1 MAATFA
7 TADEDGDQVTVD
19 FTAGTNANGYY
30 AIIGSTVVL
39 TAAGAAYVNAG
50 NTLPEVDLTV
60 RDPGNLSG
68 TDQATPNVILVND
81 APEVTLAGNT
91 YTENARPVAVFGQ
104 LSLEDQDNNSLQGAK
119 LTLSGVQPGDVF
131 TSTLVKGA
139 LATSGTVGGISY
151 SLEIAANGTLTVNL
165 EGVASRAAYETLLES
180 LRFATK
186 GDNPD
191 TTPRTFTLEVTDTG
205 MEGVANSA
213 QTSVVK
219 SGQITVV
226 AVDDPSVLGAD
237 NLTVNESSVA
247 QGKLLAND
255 SDPDNILSIKSVTIG
270 NATHATDTP
279 IDTGVG
285 TLTVSADGKYTFT
298 PTAHWSGEVP
308 EVTYTTNTGSTST
321 LNITVTPVADAPN
334 LSITPDNVVSTGLY
348 KQTWTGLA
356 GMEAGNGWGAPAAA
370 LVSAIGGADKTVAG
384 QVVNSVVDSDVPQG
398 VASKTSG
405 VIYLE
410 AGHTYSFSG
419 SVDDSMAITLGG
431 NLVASAALAVG
442 LNGSFTPSVTGFY
455 TLDAYQYNQDGAGR
469 YEVLMSVDGGDAKL
483 LTSDNYLIY
492 QNIADII
499 TPGLDVVA
507 HIDANG
513 EGYYAGYALNHGA
526 EGSTIKLST
535 INVSLVD
542 TDSSEKISNIT
553 VSGIPAGAVLK
564 DASNH
569 SFTATANNGSA
580 DVTGWDLTT
589 LSFTP
594 PNAHYSG
601 TIDLTV
607 TATSTE
613 TANHDSATSTATLTV
628 TVVPVA
634 DAAVIAESREVSGDE
649 DTTIAL
655 GTVAT
660 YTDNDSSETHTTVI
674 KGIPVGATVSDGKG
688 HSYTAVVGGD
698 GKVDVSGWD
707 LNNITFKA
715 APDASGTY
723 TLTVSAVSTET
734 ANKAMAPSTGTIVVT
749 VNPVTDIPT
758 LSLIGKSTLASTDLQ
773 EVAAGGKATVAVGKL
788 GTGEWHTDN
797 SGNTVE
803 IGAGTTYGAGTTSQ
817 VIELERNPNDPSNLY
832 TTVSAQSGATYTVS
846 FDYSARSGAESN
858 SKINVYWGG
867 QLITTLTAN
876 STGMTHYTLNLPVSA
891 DGSQKLEF
899 VAADKNSTGGVLD
912 NIQLVET
919 RNSGLEDQPI
929 LLSTIKA
936 ASTDADGSESLK
948 LKISNIPEGSVLTDG
963 TKAHT
968 VTVGAD
974 GTVDITGWNLSSLK
988 FTAPTN
994 ANGDYTFT
1002 VTATAQDGTA
1012 KPESVSQN
1020 LAVHVAAVND
1030 APEISHADSTNL
1042 GNFGNTFIE
1051 TPAVGETPHEG
1062 QGAALIAS
1070 DLKLTDVDSNIKAAT
1085 VVLTNAHDQDS
1096 LIVTTGNTGITA
1108 SVVSGVD
1115 ATGKAI
1121 ITLTLSGDATPAQY
1135 QAVINSIAFN
1145 NGSQDPS
1152 AETREITIKV
1162 TDTGGATVDATSQI
1176 HVVPENDAPVIQGS
1190 SVAFTEGEKAM
1201 SIVNGL
1207 SITDVD
1213 NTTLAKA
1220 VVTITGLGAGDN
1232 VAFTGTLPSGVTLVA
1247 GDVVNGTQTFTL
1259 TGTASV
1265 AQYQGLI
1272 NAIQF
1277 SNATDTPVD
1286 GVRNVT
1292 VAVTDVGGS
1301 NLARDPAQTTTYS
1314 STLKVTAVDDPTVLK
1329 ADTATIN
1336 EDGKA
1341 TGNLLTNDIDV
1352 DNTLSISSVSVGG
1365 TTYATGTDIALAHGT
1380 LNVVADGNYTFTPTA
1395 DWAGTVP
1402 TVTYTTNTGSTST
1415 LTITVDPVVDIPVVT
1430 VGAATITST
1439 GLNKDTWT
1447 TLSKATLGT
1456 GGNGAAT
1463 STLIDTLGKAAT
1475 VNPTVHGVTSLSS
1488 TGDIAAGTAT
1498 KVSGLVYLE
1507 AGKSYS
1513 FAGTGDDSLAI
1524 TLGGTT
1530 VATASW
1536 GKNSGAVTSTTF
1548 TPTDTGYYTVDLYH
1562 YNQSGP
1568 GNYNVTVLVD
1578 GVATSL
1584 NSLVTFGSVQDM
1596 TAAGLDVS
1604 ALHGSNGEGYYTGT
1618 SLNHGLEDAGVKLA
1632 PISVTYGDITDGSE
1646 THVTTLSGAPA
1657 GTTLTDGTTTVTFD
1671 AKGSAVVTG
1680 LNLANLTLSTP
1691 QNYNGSFVLTVTATA
1706 SEQGVAAP
1714 EIRTGTLTVTV
1725 DAVDDAPVVDLTA
1738 GTGAKADITYV
1749 ENAPAAQ
1756 LVKQLTIVDPD
1767 GTTTLKSATVT
1778 LANAQAY
1785 DVLKAGNL
1793 PTGITASVD
1802 SSVSGKITVTLTGT
1816 ASIADYLTA
1825 IKSLTFANTS
1835 DDPSTVDRSYSVVV
1849 NDGGINSVAV
1859 SGAVHVTATN
1869 DAPVS
1874 VASTASTSEDTTVA
1888 LKWANFSVTD
1898 ADTASSSLSIQITAP
1913 AATQGTLQYYNGTAW
1928 VPLAAGTTQ
1937 LVSKASL
1944 EAGYLN
1950 FTPYKDASGTVSLTY
1965 KAYDGVDY
1973 GNASTVAIT
1982 VTPVADAST
1991 LTPANITVAENGSTA
2006 LNLVAGTTDIDRS
2019 ETASVTK
2026 ISSIPV
2032 GATVSDGVGH
2042 SFTATASVTEVNVT
2056 GWSVNTLTYTP
2067 ATYHNGTDT
2076 LKVTTT
2082 SVDGTST
2089 LNTVTDVQITVTP
2102 AVYKSTDGTIGSD
2115 TITGVAAANNI
2126 IVGDVTTIKAGQ
2138 NYNIAFVV
2146 DTSGSIGS
2154 NALASMKT
2162 ALSNVFDSLYANAL
2176 TEKAGTIKILLVDFD
2191 TKVESIVSVNIAD
2204 ENALETLKDA
2214 LSSMASNSGEGTNYE
2229 AGLKTASNWFLGS
2242 DVTAGAVNKTYFI
2255 TDGAPNTVSTEMTNP
2270 YIYDTDYD
2278 GKGSKVSLDSLNLSK
2293 WTYGQTLTAK
2303 DGSVIVAADGT
2314 VKYKGDSG
2322 SWSWGTLL
2330 ADGAGGYDVVTGTS
2344 SKSVD
2349 TQSKSAYDA
2358 LIKAM
2363 GANGSVDAIGF
2374 GSSISTSTLNNYDS
2388 DHNAQKV
2395 VDATQIEDAVL
2406 GHYTAP
2412 GSDTIT
2418 GSSGNDIL
2426 FGDLITF
2433 DKLQGTEALK
2443 AFAGVT
2449 TDSQL
2454 HAYLTDASHLADIA
2468 KLAAGS
2474 NTYGTADGVDKL
2486 FGGEGNDILFGQ
2498 GGNDILNGGGG
2509 NDILVG
2515 GNSDSIPGTDGTGN
2529 SLTGGTGADTF
2540 MFMKGDKGA
2549 NIITDFNPGEGDV
2562 IDLSDLLSNHGSD
2575 LTHYLQVTQNTDGTG
2590 TLLVSSAG
2598 KLSASTNASAADVS
2612 IKVSGIGYDALKS
2625 LVAGADTHIKVD
2637 HA

>member
-1 MAATFA
+1 MTETLSIAYQVKDQWGATD
-7 TADEDGDQVTVD
+7 TDTLVIKVT
-19 FTAGTNANGYY
+19 GTNDAPV
-30 AIIGSTVVL
+30 ITTT
-39 TAAGAAYVNAG
+39 TAAGNVAVNEDAVARGTLTATDVDDGRLLTFSTTSSQPSVAGFTLNADGTWTLDASNAAYQHLAKGVTE
-50 NTLPEVDLTV
+50 TLSIAYQVKDQWGATDTDTLVIKVT
-60 RDPGNLSG
+60 G
-68 TDQATPNVILVND
+68 TND
-81 APEVTLAGNT
+81 APVVSNSTINGTEDTPVTVTLGGSDVDGTVDHFTITSVPANGVLLRDSNDST
-91 YTENARPVAVFGQ
+91 SIVNVGDTISATNNGATLTFVPAANWNGSTTVVYTAT
-104 LSLEDQDNNSLQGAK
+104 DNLG
-119 LTLSGVQPGDVF
+119 
-131 TSTLVKGA
+131 
-139 LATSGTVGGISY
+139 ATSATS
-151 SLEIAANGTLTVNL
+151 AT
-165 EGVASRAAYETLLES
+165 ETIKM
-180 LRFATK
+180 A
-186 GDNPD
+186 
-191 TTPRTFTLEVTDTG
+191 
-205 MEGVANSA
+205 
-213 QTSVVK
+213 
-219 SGQITVV
+219 
-226 AVDDPSVLGAD
+226 AVDDASVLGAD
-237 NLTVNESSVA
+237 TATIKEDGKVTGNLL
-247 QGKLLAND
+247 GND
-255 SDPDNILSIKSVTIG
+255 SDVDNTLSISSVSVGGKTY
-270 NATHATDTP
+270 ATGSE

-285 TLTVSADGKYTFT
+285 KLTVSTDGSYTFT
-298 PTAHWSGEVP
+298 STADWAGTVP
-308 EVTYTTNTGSTST
+308 QVTYTTNTGSTST
-321 LNITVTPVADAPN
+321 LNITVT
-334 LSITPDNVVSTGLY
+334 
-348 KQTWTGLA
+348 
-356 GMEAGNGWGAPAAA
+356 
-370 LVSAIGGADKTVAG
+370 
-384 QVVNSVVDSDVPQG
+384 
-398 VASKTSG
+398 
-405 VIYLE
+405 
-410 AGHTYSFSG
+410 
-419 SVDDSMAITLGG
+419 
-431 NLVASAALAVG
+431 
-442 LNGSFTPSVTGFY
+442 
-455 TLDAYQYNQDGAGR
+455 
-469 YEVLMSVDGGDAKL
+469 
-483 LTSDNYLIY
+483 
-492 QNIADII
+492 
-499 TPGLDVVA
+499 
-507 HIDANG
+507 
-513 EGYYAGYALNHGA
+513 
-526 EGSTIKLST
+526 
-535 INVSLVD
+535 
-542 TDSSEKISNIT
+542 
-553 VSGIPAGAVLK
+553 
-564 DASNH
+564 
-569 SFTATANNGSA
+569 
-580 DVTGWDLTT
+580 
-589 LSFTP
+589 
-594 PNAHYSG
+594 
-601 TIDLTV
+601 
-607 TATSTE
+607 
-613 TANHDSATSTATLTV
+613 
-628 TVVPVA
+628 
-634 DAAVIAESREVSGDE
+634 
-649 DTTIAL
+649 
-655 GTVAT
+655 
-660 YTDNDSSETHTTVI
+660 
-674 KGIPVGATVSDGKG
+674 
-688 HSYTAVVGGD
+688 
-698 GKVDVSGWD
+698 
-707 LNNITFKA
+707 
-715 APDASGTY
+715 
-723 TLTVSAVSTET
+723 
-734 ANKAMAPSTGTIVVT
+734 
-749 VNPVTDIPT
+749 PVTDIPT

-803 IGAGTTYGAGTTSQ
+803 IGASTTYGAGTTSQ
-817 VIELERNPNDPSNLY
+817 VIELERNPNDASNLY
-832 TTVSAQSGATYTVS
+832 TTVSAQTGATYTVS

-936 ASTDADGSESLK
+936 ASADVDGSETLTV
-948 LKISNIPEGSVLTDG
+948 KITGLPKDAVLTDG
-963 TKAHT
+963 IAAHN

-974 GTVDITGWNLSSLK
+974 GTVNITGWNMSSLK
-988 FTAPTN
+988 FTAPAN

-1012 KPESVSQN
+1012 KAESVSQN
-1020 LAVHVAAVND
+1020 LLVHVTPVND
-1030 APEISHADSTNL
+1030 APAFSHADGSTVTDNW
-1042 GNFGNTFIE
+1042 GNTFIE
-1051 TPAVGETPHEG
+1051 TPHGTTPAAWEGKGPGRIIGTGDLTLKDVDNTTLKGGSIVLTNAKPGDSLAVDVGNTGIKAEIVNANGTITIKLSGDASPADYAWVINHVTFNNTGNTPSDEQRKITISVNDGGLNGTSSITTVMNVKPQNDAVDIFGEQVSFTENGAATSIVSNFSMNDLDGNQLSKVVVTIDNLGNGDVVTLPTSLPAGITANTSVVNGVETITFTGKASIAEYQALIQGITYSNDSDTPTAGVRNVTIAVTDVTTDSDGAKTSTYNSTLTVTAVNDAPVFSHVNGSTVTDNFVNTFIETPAAGETPKGG
-1062 QGAALIAS
+1062 QGVALIAS
-1070 DLKLTDVDSNIKAAT
+1070 DLKLTDVDSNIKGAS
-1085 VVLTNAHDQDS
+1085 VVLTNAHDGDS
-1096 LIVTTGNTGITA
+1096 LAVNTGTTGITA
-1108 SVVSGVD
+1108 SIVEGVD
-1115 ATGKAI
+1115 ANGKAI
-1121 ITLTLSGDATPAQY
+1121 ITVTLSGEATPAQY
-1135 QAVINSIAFN
+1135 QSVLNSITFN
-1145 NGSQDPS
+1145 NSSQNPS
-1152 AETREITIKV
+1152 PETRDISIKV
-1162 TDTGGATVDATSQI
+1162 TDTGGAVATASSHI
-1176 HVVPENDAPVIQGS
+1176 GVVPENDAPVVTGS
-1190 SVAFTEGEKAM
+1190 AVSFTEGQPAV
-1201 SIVNGL
+1201 SIVDGL

-1265 AQYQGLI
+1265 EQYQGLI

-1301 NLARDPAQTTTYS
+1301 NLARDPAQTITYS
-1314 STLKVTAVDDPTVLK
+1314 STLKVTAVDDPSVVK

-1336 EDGKA
+1336 EDGEA

-1352 DNTLSISSVSVGG
+1352 DNALSISSVSVGG
-1365 TTYATGTDIALAHGT
+1365 NTYATGTDIALAHGT
-1380 LNVVADGNYTFTPTA
+1380 LNVAADGTYTFTPVA

-1415 LTITVDPVVDIPVVT
+1415 LTITVDPMVDIPVVT

-1447 TLSKATLGT
+1447 TLSKDTLGT

-1463 STLIDTLGKAAT
+1463 STLINTVGSAAT
-1475 VNPTVHGVTSLSS
+1475 VNPTVHGVTSLASS
-1488 TGDIAAGTAT
+1488 GDIAAGTAT

-1513 FAGTGDDSLAI
+1513 FSGTGDDSLAI

-1596 TAAGLDVS
+1596 AAAGLDAS

-1632 PISVTYGDITDGSE
+1632 PISVTYGDTTDGSE

-1657 GTTLTDGTTTVTFD
+1657 GSTLTDGTHTVTFD
-1671 AKGSAVVTG
+1671 ANGSAVVTG
-1680 LNLANLTLSTP
+1680 LNLANLTLNTP
-1691 QNYNGSFVLTVTATA
+1691 LNYNGSFVLTVTATA
-1706 SEQGVAAP
+1706 SEQGVATSVV
-1714 EIRTGTLTVTV
+1714 RTGTLTVTV
-1725 DAVDDAPVVDLTA
+1725 DAVNDAPVVNLSA
-1738 GTGAKADITYV
+1738 GGTADITYL

-1756 LVKQLTIVDPD
+1756 LVKQLTIADPD
-1767 GTTTLKSATVT
+1767 GTTTLKGATVT
-1778 LANAQAY
+1778 LSNAQAY
-1785 DVLKAGNL
+1785 DVLKAGTL
-1793 PTGITASVD
+1793 PAGITASVD
-1802 SSVSGKITVTLTGT
+1802 TSVSGKITVTLTGT
-1816 ASIADYLTA
+1816 ASITDYVAA
-1825 IKSLTFANTS
+1825 IKSITYANTS

-1849 NDGGINSVAV
+1849 TDGGITSVAV

-1944 EAGYLN
+1944 EAGYLK

-1965 KAYDGVDY
+1965 KAYDAVDY
-1973 GNASTVAIT
+1973 GNASTVAVT

-1991 LTPANITVAENGSTA
+1991 VTPTKATVAENGSTT
-2006 LNLVAGTTDIDRS
+2006 LTLVASTTDTDGS
-2019 ETASVTK
+2019 ESASVTK

-2126 IVGDVTTIKAGQ
+2126 IVGDVTTIKAGH

-2358 LIKAM
+2358 LVKAM

-2449 TDSQL
+2449 TDPQL

-2474 NTYGTADGVDKL
+2474 NTYGTADGADRL
-2486 FGGEGNDILFGQ
+2486 FGGDGNDILFGQ
-2498 GGNDILNGGGG
+2498 GGNDVLNGGAG
-2509 NDILVG
+2509 NDILLG
-2515 GNSDSIPGTDGTGN
+2515 GSSDSLPGNMTTGN
-2529 SLTGGTGADTF
+2529 LLTGGTGADTF
-2540 MFMKGDKGA
+2540 MFVKGEKGA
-2549 NIITDFNPGEGDV
+2549 SIITDFNTGEGDV
-2562 IDLSDLLSNHGSD
+2562 IDLSDLLSGHGND
-2575 LTHYLQVTQNTDGTG
+2575 LTHYLQVTQASDGSG
-2590 TLLVSSAG
+2590 AGVLLVSSAG
-2598 KLSASTNASAADVS
+2598 NLNATASAATNTAAADVS
-2612 IKVSGIGYDALKS
+2612 IKVGGIGYDALKS